1 MGSSHYYCLR
11 EPAHE
16 IRLLD
21 LLPATASG
29 DLNGRVRRF
38 SIGSAPAFV
47 SVSHVWGDKK
57 ADRAMSLESGC
68 GVKNLQISLNLE
80 SFLVNMLC
88 HTPETLPQIWEVNER
103 LPMWID
109 MICIDQLDNNEKALQ
124 IPLMRDIYSKARSVV
139 VWIHEYDSYLR
150 YAFRYLRRLSTHGPQ
165 DGISF
170 DPMGWDAIRR
180 LLGCEW
186 FHRRWV
192 IQESVLPKT
201 AIFLCGSDSISMG
214 DVFRGFDMAVNSLL
228 ARPRPM
234 KKLKRGNTGE
244 VRPVRV
250 LRELRQALETNQN
263 QFGLF
268 WLMEHL
274 RFTRATFAHDQIYS
288 LLGVCN
294 RQEAAATSVRY
305 DLEPEEVYKRSAILH
320 ANIHGNLDFLGLCA
334 PEQRDTLCSGSPGA
348 PVLRTFAGPTWL
360 PNWHSPKLRRCLGL
374 SHIDHEESFFN
385 ASEAVPFSPTF
396 EGEQLTVS
404 GAMIDKISSIADF
417 CPRDRAL
424 EFSDANSD
432 LYQQYLDF
440 WMTPVDEPEPYSD
453 AVNRAESFIR
463 TLSLVGIYLEPVPS
477 PDDIPTIF
485 YNWCSGSALCKR
497 LEAYGFRPKSSG
509 TGPEQKAFIR
519 MKRLV
524 SWDPFI
530 TFKGYMGLGR
540 EGVAI
545 GDEIW
550 LIGGCSTPVLLSPS
564 TGGPLRYEVK
574 GEVFLDGFMFKGQ
587 FAESIHQGSKIE
599 RIVLV

>member
-1 MGSSHYYCLR
+1 
-11 EPAHE
+11 
-16 IRLLD
+16 
-21 LLPATASG
+21 
-29 DLNGRVRRF
+29 
-38 SIGSAPAFV
+38 
-47 SVSHVWGDKK
+47 
-57 ADRAMSLESGC
+57 
-68 GVKNLQISLNLE
+68 
-80 SFLVNMLC
+80 
-88 HTPETLPQIWEVNER
+88 
-103 LPMWID
+103 
-109 MICIDQLDNNEKALQ
+109 
-124 IPLMRDIYSKARSVV
+124 
-139 VWIHEYDSYLR
+139 
-150 YAFRYLRRLSTHGPQ
+150 
-165 DGISF
+165 
-170 DPMGWDAIRR
+170 
-180 LLGCEW
+180 
-186 FHRRWV
+186 
-192 IQESVLPKT
+192 
-201 AIFLCGSDSISMG
+201 MG

-250 LRELRQALETNQN
+250 LRELRQALETDQN

-294 RQEAAATSVRY
+294 RQEAAANSVRY

-334 PEQRDTLCSGSPGA
+334 PEQRDTLFSGSPGA
-348 PVLRTFAGPTWL
+348 PVLRTFAGPSWV

-385 ASEAVPFSPTF
+385 ASEAVPFNASF
-396 EGEQLTVS
+396 E
-404 GAMIDKISSIADF
+404 
-417 CPRDRAL
+417 AL

-440 WMTPVDEPEPYSD
+440 WMTPVDEPAPYSD

-477 PDDIPTIF
+477 PDAIPTIF
-485 YNWCSGSALCKR
+485 YNWCSGSVLCKR
-497 LEAYGFRPKSSG
+497 LEAYGFKPKSSG
-509 TGPEQKAFIR
+509 TGPEQKTFIR

-540 EGVAI
+540 EGAAI

-587 FAESIHQGSKIE
+587 FAESIHQDSKIE
-599 RIVLV
+599 QIVLV